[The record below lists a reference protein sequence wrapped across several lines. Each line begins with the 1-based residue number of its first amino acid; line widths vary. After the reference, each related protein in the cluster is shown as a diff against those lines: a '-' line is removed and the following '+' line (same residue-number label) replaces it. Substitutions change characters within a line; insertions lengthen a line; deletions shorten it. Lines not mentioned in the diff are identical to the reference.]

1 MNQIFFT
8 ADLHFGHANIL
19 KHSPNRPFSDTL
31 DTAAHDKWIT
41 QYKCN
46 SFEEY
51 VRNNY
56 MVDVR

>member
-19 KHSPNRPFSDTL
+19 KHSPNRPFFDTV
-31 DTAAHDKWIT
+31 DTAAHDEWIT

-46 SFEEY
+46 FFEEY
-51 VRNNY
+51 VWG
-56 MVDVR
+56 